1 MTLPIVAPDA
11 GAASDRLHVAII
23 MDGNGRWAEDRGLHR
38 VLGHRAGARAARR
51 IVEAAPDL
59 GIGTLTLYAFSSDN
73 WQRPPDEVA
82 HLMQLLSRYLEAETA
97 RCVRDDVR
105 VSLLGRRDR
114 LPAPLVEIIA
124 RIERATIAGR
134 RLHLRLAVDYS
145 GRDAILDAACK
156 LAAAPRARDDAADRR
171 HAFARALVADDP
183 SGAPAPDVDLLVR
196 SGGEQ
201 RLSDFLLWECAY
213 AELWFTEVRW
223 PDFTAVHLGEALEQF
238 HRRQRRFGGLE
249 DSQ

>member
-1 MTLPIVAPDA
+1 MTTDLAVQGRDP
-11 GAASDRLHVAII
+11 GEGSDRLHVAII

-38 VLGHRAGARAARR
+38 LLGHRAGARAARR

-73 WQRPPDEVA
+73 WQRPVDEVA
-82 HLMQLLSRYLEAETA
+82 HLMRLLSRYLQAETA

-105 VSLLGRRDR
+105 VSVLGRRDR
-114 LPAPLVEIIA
+114 LPPALVEVIT
-124 RIERATIAGR
+124 RIERATLGGQ

-145 GRDAILDAACK
+145 GRDAILDAVHRLSGGVA
-156 LAAAPRARDDAADRR
+156 RRDD
-171 HAFARALVADDP
+171 FARALAAADP
-183 SGAPAPDVDLLVR
+183 TGEPAPDVDLMVR

-213 AELWFTEVRW
+213 AELWFTPTRW
-223 PDFTAVHLGEALEQF
+223 PDFTAAHLQEALDQF
-238 HRRQRRFGGLE
+238 RRRQRRFGGLAGE
-249 DSQ
+249 GAL